1 MKLPGDPTG
10 IAGMEALIKWVYD
23 GEGVAINAR
32 TFERASYF
40 ADRCILC
47 ARNDVAEIVNA
58 HIVSRYTPESRGDDA
73 VLELLSHSIDTC
85 DGGVVGEEFLN
96 SQAPGGMPGHVV
108 VLKVGLPYMLLRNM
122 SGKSVA
128 VLRVRVIELLTP
140 CCRCASQWGD
150 LPP

>member
-58 HIVSRYTPESRGDDA
+58 HIVSRLKRRRRRKREEEALSSSADSDSSESLGLYDSGVEAEQAKDNDSDD
-73 VLELLSHSIDTC
+73 
-85 DGGVVGEEFLN
+85 
-96 SQAPGGMPGHVV
+96 
-108 VLKVGLPYMLLRNM
+108 Y
-122 SGKSVA
+122 
-128 VLRVRVIELLTP
+128 
-140 CCRCASQWGD
+140 
-150 LPP
+150 